1 MKLFFSW
8 KRVGL
13 ALLILL
19 WLPGPA
25 ARAQAPAW
33 QMAVATTGSGDL
45 SQAYGSAADAA
56 GNVYIGGSFR
66 GTVAFGGT
74 TLTSVGSYDLFVAKY
89 NPVSRT
95 FEWAVRTG
103 GANNEQVNA
112 VAVSSAGIYIAGF
125 TQSALINF
133 GPSTL
138 SASGGADAFV
148 AKLTPA
154 GSFVWAL
161 PVSGDGFDE
170 ALALAANGTSVY
182 VGGHFS
188 SNSASFDAI
197 RLLNTGT
204 VNAGYDDGFVAKIAD
219 AGATAGFAW
228 AQGLGGTNHDKV
240 TALAVTGADVLVAG
254 SFRVTSTFGPFTLTS
269 AGFQDVFV
277 GKLLD
282 TGSSRSFAWVQRAGG
297 STGDDV
303 AQGVAGR
310 GNRVYVAGYFDSSTA
325 SFGTTTLARA
335 GDYDAFVAQLTDAGS
350 SGSFGWAQRAGGT
363 NEDRAYG
370 VAATADGVCVA
381 GFSRSAT
388 ATYGSTT
395 LANYG
400 SNGSADIFVTRL
412 VDNGSSGVFGWAQRA
427 GGTGSDQAYALTLA
441 GPVLYVAGAV
451 SPQAIFAPLTINVP
465 TNVSIPF
472 LASLTDPTLTATT
485 AAKGDLRFT
494 LSPNPAR
501 TTATVQLQAT
511 PGAATATLT
520 LLDALG
526 RAVRTQQA
534 TPGARAELD
543 LRGLTPG
550 HYALRVSAGTEAG
563 TRRLVVE

>member
-1 MKLFFSW
+1 MHRW
-8 KRVGL
+8 PATGL
-13 ALLILL
+13 LLILS
-19 WLPGPA
+19 WLAGPA

-33 QMAVATTGSGDL
+33 QLAVATTGSADL
-45 SQAYGSAADAA
+45 SQVYGSAADAA

-74 TLTSVGSYDLFVAKY
+74 TLTSVGNYDLFVAKY
-89 NPVSRT
+89 NPVSRA

-103 GANNEQVNA
+103 GTSNDQVNA

-154 GSFVWAL
+154 GGFVWAL

-170 ALALAANGTSVY
+170 ALALAANGPSVY

-188 SNSASFDAI
+188 SNSASFDAL
-197 RLLNTGT
+197 RLPNTGT
-204 VNAGYDDGFVAKIAD
+204 VNAGYDDGFVAKITD
-219 AGATAGFAW
+219 AGTTAGFAW

-310 GNRVYVAGYFDSSTA
+310 GNRVYVAGYFDSNTA
-325 SFGTTTLARA
+325 SFGPTALARA
-335 GDYDAFVAQLTDAGS
+335 GDYDVFVAQLTDAGS

-363 NEDRAYG
+363 NDDRAYG
-370 VAATADGVCVA
+370 IAATADGVCVA
-381 GFSRSAT
+381 GYSRSAT
-388 ATYGSTT
+388 ATYGGTT

-400 SNGSADIFVTRL
+400 SNGGADVFVTRL
-412 VDNGSSGVFGWAQRA
+412 VDTGNSGSFAWAQRA
-427 GGTGSDQAYALTLA
+427 GGTSSDQAYALTLA
-441 GPVLYVAGAV
+441 GPALYVAGAV

-465 TNVSIPF
+465 TNTSIPF
-472 LASLTDPTLTATT
+472 LAALADPTITATP
-485 AAKGDLRFT
+485 AAKGS
-494 LSPNPAR
+494 LSFGLFPNPAR
-501 TTATVQLQAT
+501 TAATVQLPAV
-511 PGAATATLT
+511 PGAATATLV

-526 RAVRTQQA
+526 RQVRTQTA
-534 TPGARAELD
+534 ASNARVDLD
-543 LRGLTPG
+543 LRGLAPG
-550 HYALRVSAGTEAG
+550 LYALRVTAGAETA